1 MDDLFN
7 WLQANNAQLWA
18 NYCAL
23 SDEWKQKLTFPAY
36 CVAQYVKLSQLREF
50 RETQLKDCKSG
61 LN

>member
-1 MDDLFN
+1 MDELFN

-23 SDEWKQKLTFPAY
+23 SDEWKQKLTYPAY

-50 RETQLKDCKSG
+50 RESHLGQHISG

>member
-1 MDDLFN
+1 MDELFN
-7 WLQANNAQLWA
+7 WLQANDASLWA

-50 RETQLKDCKSG
+50 RQIHLEQHKAG